1 MSFVRVGVAIAT
13 ITLLVACGDTADQD
27 LCARFGDTASAVAE
41 LQELDPLNAKAEELQ
56 AKAENVEAELDQLGA
71 VSEGRLDTAISI
83 LRASVDAVRQAALDD
98 AGSDALETS
107 RSQLEDILA
116 DLAQA
121 WAVLEQRINV
131 QCDVG

>member
-1 MSFVRVGVAIAT
+1 MSLRPRTAFHRPSAATVGSLSRRGLIAGGVG
-13 ITLLVACGDTADQD
+13 IGAMFALAACSG
-27 LCARFGDTASAVAE
+27 GGS
-41 LQELDPLNAKAEELQ
+41 
-56 AKAENVEAELDQLGA
+56 
-71 VSEGRLDTAISI
+71 
-83 LRASVDAVRQAALDD
+83 D
-98 AGSDALETS
+98 AGSDALESS